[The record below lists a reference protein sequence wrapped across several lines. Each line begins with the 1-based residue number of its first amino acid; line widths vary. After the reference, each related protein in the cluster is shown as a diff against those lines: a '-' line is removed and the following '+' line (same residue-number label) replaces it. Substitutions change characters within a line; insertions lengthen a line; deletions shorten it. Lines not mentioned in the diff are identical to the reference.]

1 MGLYWDAEGTHVGSA
16 LGLVEGSGLTAQRL
30 PSQAPPVTRRRLP
43 TGTVTL
49 LFTDIEGSTRLLQ
62 ELGDGYGVVLEEH
75 RQTLREAFQRHDGV
89 EVDTQGDAFFYAFAK
104 ATDATAAARE
114 GQAALAG
121 GAVRVRIGIHTGEP
135 VLTDEGYV
143 GIDVHK
149 AARICSAAHGGQTIL
164 SDATARLVD
173 ADLRDLG
180 DQRLKDLD
188 TSLRLYQVGQDDFPP
203 LRTLNLSNLPIQV
216 AALIGRER
224 ECDEISRL
232 LGEHRLVTLVGPGG
246 SGKTRLAVQVAA
258 GAIDE
263 FADGVFWIPLAPV
276 REPDLVE
283 PTIAK
288 VVGISGGLAA
298 YLANRKALLLLD
310 NFEQLIDAAPDLGEL
325 LRATTALK
333 MLVTSREPLQLS
345 GEWEYAVPPLPQTDA
360 IALFTA
366 RARALKT
373 DFEPDAAVAEVCR
386 RLDGL
391 PLAIELAAARVK
403 VLAPQQ
409 LLDRLGRRLDVL
421 TSGTRDVPTRQR
433 TLRATIDWSYELLAP
448 TEQELFMRLAV
459 FLGGW
464 TLDAAEAVTDAGIDT
479 LESLVVKSLIGRD
492 ADRFG
497 MLETLREYALERLD
511 ASGHGQRLRDRHA
524 RFFLELA
531 EMGYPELE
539 RGEQAKWARRL
550 GAEHDNLRVAL
561 QHFIEVGDAGLE
573 ERLVAAIW
581 KFWFDQGLWEES
593 SRAVEHARALSSGV
607 TPARAAVMQ
616 GAAWISWRR
625 GDGRAG
631 ARFAEQSLDL
641 SRAIGD
647 PRQIATSLRI
657 LGICF
662 MIEDNERAAALFQE
676 SIDLCESC
684 GDQISLTAALNNLAI
699 ISKESGDN
707 RGAADQLERAVTIA
721 RQSGNPRG
729 VSIYTMNLAH
739 SERDLGEYARARAH
753 FAESISVAGSLGIRE
768 VVTEGLYGAAVLA
781 DAVGEHAWAGALVGA
796 ARREGDFGHDFDL
809 DSDRVALERA
819 LSSVEKHL
827 GRDGLAKSIVAGRAM
842 TLDAIVEY
850 LEGNANRA

>member
-1 MGLYWDAEGTHVGSA
+1 M
-16 LGLVEGSGLTAQRL
+16 
-30 PSQAPPVTRRRLP
+30 PRRRLP

-62 ELGDGYGVVLEEH
+62 ELGDGYGVVLGEH
-75 RQTLREAFQRHDGV
+75 RRLLREAFQRHDGI
-89 EVDTQGDAFFYAFAK
+89 EVDTQGDAFFYAFAR

-121 GAVRVRIGIHTGEP
+121 GAVRVRIGMHTGEP

-143 GIDVHK
+143 GIDVHR

-164 SDATARLVD
+164 SDATARLVE

-188 TSLRLYQVGQDDFPP
+188 APLHLYQLGQDNFPP

-216 AALIGRER
+216 TALIGRER
-224 ECDEISRL
+224 ECDQVSTL
-232 LGEHRLVTLVGPGG
+232 VGEHRLVTLVGPGG
-246 SGKTRLAVQVAA
+246 CGKTQLALQVAA
-258 GAIDE
+258 AAIDE
-263 FADGVFWIPLAPV
+263 FKDGVFWIPLAPV

-298 YLANRKALLLLD
+298 HLANRKALLLLD
-310 NFEQLIDAAPDLGEL
+310 NFEQLIDAAPNLGEL
-325 LRATTALK
+325 LGATTALK
-333 MLVTSREPLQLS
+333 LLVTSREPLQLS
-345 GEWEYAVPPLPQTDA
+345 GEWEYAVPPLPQNDA
-360 IALFTA
+360 IALFTE

-373 DFEPDAAVAEVCR
+373 DFEPDAAVADVCR

-403 VLAPQQ
+403 VLGPQQ

-464 TLDAAEAVTDAGIDT
+464 TLDAAEAVADAGIDT
-479 LESLVVKSLIGRD
+479 LELLVVKSLVGRNG
-492 ADRFG
+492 DRFG

-511 ASGHGQRLRDRHA
+511 ASGQSERLRDRHA

-531 EMGYPELE
+531 EMGHPEVE
-539 RGEQAKWARRL
+539 RGEQAKWTHRL

-561 QHFIEVGDAGLE
+561 QHFVEAGDAGLE

-593 SRAVEHARALSSGV
+593 SRAVEHARTMSSGV
-607 TPARAAVMQ
+607 TPARTAVMQ
-616 GAAWISWRR
+616 GAAWIAWRR
-625 GDGRAG
+625 GDGLAG

-641 SRAIGD
+641 SRALGD

-657 LGICF
+657 QGICF
-662 MIEDNERAAALFQE
+662 MSEDLERAATLFQE
-676 SIDLCESC
+676 SIDLCKSC

-707 RGAADQLERAVTIA
+707 RGAADRLERAASIA

-729 VSIYTMNLAH
+729 VSIYTMNLAN

-753 FAESISVAGSLGIRE
+753 FAESLSAARSLGIRE
-768 VVTEGLYGAAVLA
+768 VVTESLYGAAVLA
-781 DAVGEHAWAGALVGA
+781 DLVSDHGWAGALVGA

-809 DSDRVALERA
+809 NSDRVAVERA
-819 LSSVEKHL
+819 LTSVEEHL
-827 GRDGLAKSIVAGRAM
+827 GSDGLARSIAAGRAM
-842 TLDAIVEY
+842 TLDAIAEY
-850 LEGNANRA
+850 LEGGATGSQTPELSGDP